1 MGCEFKSKKF
11 PMTILSTFLF
21 TLAVLVMT
29 SAWAAAQTN
38 GSNGTTDVHLLE
50 SGKAKTLATPP
61 RANELKI
68 VSYNIR
74 WRSGKELQQIIRW
87 LKDAGDARPAII
99 GLQEVD
105 RARQRSGSANHAK
118 GIADELGIHYA
129 WTAPHATKSGKR
141 EEETGVAILSPYPLT
156 EVTRIVLPNPGPG
169 GRLRVAIGA
178 TLNLS
183 ETLALTSGHRK
194 IRVYSVHAE
203 TRLSERKK
211 VEQQRAVL
219 NDLEKFPKEMPVVIL
234 GDFNTW
240 EAPAIKDTRKLFT
253 AAGFETPFPDDESTF
268 CQRVVLFDLKLKLDW
283 IWVRGLKPASYGID
297 RSLNVSDHY
306 PLWTVVTLPAATRIG
321 RDIPAIQ

>member
-1 MGCEFKSKKF
+1 MACELKSKIL
-11 PMTILSTFLF
+11 PMTFLLTFLL
-21 TLAVLVMT
+21 TLALMALT
-29 SAWAAAQTN
+29 STLAAAQTDGASGAN
-38 GSNGTTDVHLLE
+38 ETHLLE
-50 SGKAKTLATPP
+50 AGKALTLAEAP

-87 LKDAGDARPAII
+87 LREAGSVRPAII

-105 RARQRSGSANHAK
+105 RTRERSGNANHAK
-118 GIADELGIHYA
+118 GIADELGMYYA
-129 WTAPHATKSGKR
+129 WTAPHITKSGKH

-178 TLNLS
+178 TVNLS
-183 ETLALTSGHRK
+183 EPSASGGGLRK
-194 IRVYSVHAE
+194 IRVYSVHGE

-219 NDLEKFPKEMPVVIL
+219 DDLQTFPKEMPVIIL

-240 EAPAIKDTRKLFT
+240 EAPAIKNLRNLYTT
-253 AAGFETPFPDDESTF
+253 AGFETPFPDDESTF
-268 CQRVVLFDLKLKLDW
+268 RQKIVLFDLKLKLDW
-283 IWVRGLKPASYGID
+283 IWVRGLTPGSYGID
-297 RSLNVSDHY
+297 RNLKVSDHF
-306 PLWTVVTLPAATRIG
+306 PLWTVVTLSNLSDR
-321 RDIPAIQ
+321 

>member
-1 MGCEFKSKKF
+1 MA
-11 PMTILSTFLF
+11 ILSTFLL
-21 TLAVLVMT
+21 TLAVMALT
-29 SAWAAAQTN
+29 STLAAAQAH
-38 GSNGTTDVHLLE
+38 GAIEAHLLE
-50 SGKAKTLATPP
+50 SGKAKTLADPP

-87 LKDAGDARPAII
+87 LKDAGSQRPAII

-105 RARQRSGSANHAK
+105 RARERSGNANHAK
-118 GIADELGIHYA
+118 GIAHELGMHYA
-129 WTAPHATKSGKR
+129 WTAPHATKSGKP

-178 TLNLS
+178 TVQIGK
-183 ETLALTSGHRK
+183 TPV
-194 IRVYSVHAE
+194 RVYSVHGE
-203 TRLSERKK
+203 TRLAERKK

-219 NDLEKFPKEMPVVIL
+219 DDLQKFPKEMPVIIL

-240 EAPAIKDTRKLFT
+240 EAPAIENIRKLYT

-268 CQRVVLFDLKLKLDW
+268 CERIVLFDLKLKLDW
-283 IWVRGLKPASYGID
+283 IWVRGVTPTSYGID
-297 RSLNVSDHY
+297 RSLKVSDHF
-306 PLWTVVTLPAATRIG
+306 PLWTVVTLPAATRTG
-321 RDIPAIQ
+321 RDIPGIQ